1 MDSACI
7 AILQHFCCANV
18 GACVRAPELV
28 NDADEGMKIQKSI
41 GTKESSLS
49 LENVQRQQDEDQDAD
64 YG

>member
-1 MDSACI
+1 M
-7 AILQHFCCANV
+7 
-18 GACVRAPELV
+18 